1 MAIEEHVAFG
11 TILAYG
17 DGAQAEVFTKIGQLK
32 DISGPNMSR
41 DTIDVTNHDSPGGFR
56 EFLASVRDGGE
67 ITFAIEYDPGDATHD
82 QDTGLLYLFGL
93 NVRTNFQLIFPVAS
107 GNGFW
112 GYEFSGVV
120 TGFSPKE
127 PVEGSITA
135 DITIKVGGA
144 VTLVDDLQVPVGVT
158 PSALALSSSTPDDD
172 AITISKTADLVVV
185 FNNRLAANAEWGLV
199 LATAVGV
206 KVVLTPTVSTD
217 RKTVTLAHASLAGT
231 TLHLLSY
238 GMVDV
243 YGQHLEGIVSFTTTS

>member
-1 MAIEEHVAFG
+1 MDEHVAFG

-17 DGAQAEVFTKIGQLK
+17 DGETVETFTKIGQMK

-41 DTIDVTNHDSPGGFR
+41 DTIDVTNHDSPGGYR
-56 EFLASVRDGGE
+56 EFLASIRDGGE
-67 ITFAIEYDPGDATHD
+67 ITFAVEYDPGDETHD

-93 NVRTNFQLIFPVAS
+93 DVRTNFQLIFPVES
-107 GNGFW
+107 DNGYW
-112 GYEFSGVV
+112 GYTFSGLV

-127 PVEGSITA
+127 PVDGSITA

-158 PSALALSSSTPDDD
+158 PSALALESSTPADD
-172 AITISKTADLVVV
+172 TSSISKTADLEVV
-185 FNNRLAANAEWGLV
+185 FNNRLAANAEYGLV
-199 LATAVGV
+199 LSNATGT
-206 KVVLTPTVSTD
+206 KITLTPTVSTD

-238 GMVDV
+238 GMVDI
-243 YGQHLEGIVSFTTTS
+243 YGQHLAGVVSFTTTS